1 MVAWERVWSL
11 LISLFLAFALQA
23 QVPFEHMIGTENAS
37 FDVLFAKPLK
47 MKAGDNS
54 PFGLFT
60 RNRVEFPSFTDKQNA
75 PFFLSLNILS
85 FNLKWTGNLNP
96 VLQAQVDNFGFTLK
110 TGLQWLHIAEKHFF
124 LIIATY
130 DFYTRPLIDNFL
142 VYRWFPRLSSKLQ
155 GFLQFEMVNLV
166 PLREGVNVLKQ
177 RLKLGRKKGEWQ
189 YGLGLDHNLIGVSQ
203 LQSSLNPGVFLRY
216 EFP

>member
-1 MVAWERVWSL
+1 
-11 LISLFLAFALQA
+11 
-23 QVPFEHMIGTENAS
+23 MIGTENAS

-47 MKAGDNS
+47 MKSGENS
-54 PFGLFT
+54 QLGLFT
-60 RNRVEFPSFTDKQNA
+60 RNRVEFPSFNNEQNS

-85 FNLKWTGNLNP
+85 YNLKWSGNLNP

-130 DFYTRPLIDNFL
+130 DIYTQPLIDNFL
-142 VYRWFPRLSSKLQ
+142 VYRWFPQVSNRLV

-166 PLREGVNVLKQ
+166 PINTGVNILKQ
-177 RLKLGRKKGEWQ
+177 RLKLGRKKGDWQ
-189 YGLGLDHNLIGVSQ
+189 YGFGLDHNWIGVTK
-203 LQSSLNPGVFLRY
+203 LQSSFNPGLFVRY
-216 EFP
+216 EFL